1 MAELVPSQSAPVTFV
16 ASRMYLTVIL
26 LVLLAAALLLIVV
39 GHADDDRRLLY
50 FLGYP
55 SLVVAVAGLVFLLLR
70 PPMQIVI
77 GSDWVAING
86 KRSPASE
93 IVVGDPR
100 LEHRGDRMVQ
110 LFSLTTMAADGRMTE
125 VEFHAGAWPQFAQM
139 HRLLSSLAARGKP
152 ST

>member
-1 MAELVPSQSAPVTFV
+1 MAEPVPSESAPVTFV

-26 LVLLAAALLLIVV
+26 LVLLAAALLLIVI
-39 GHADDDRRLLY
+39 GHADGDRGLLY

-55 SLVVAVAGLVFLLLR
+55 SLVLAVAGLLFLLLR

-93 IVVGDPR
+93 IVVGDPH
-100 LEHRGDRMVQ
+100 LENRGDRMVQ
-110 LFSLTTMAADGRMTE
+110 LFSLTTLTADGRKKV
-125 VEFHAGAWPQFAQM
+125 VEFHAGAWPQFARM
-139 HRLLSSLAARGKP
+139 HRLLASLAARGTS